1 MRYFFKLNVM
11 SCIYAFLFFLHA
23 ESLGNV
29 YRLERITNWTGIYH
43 ALNWAN
49 LALLVVSLILCYWLS
64 KRLVSGRKS
73 AYAAAVL
80 WIPYFILLIWGFSL
94 LFPLTNPG
102 DDPAP
107 VTGLILMF
115 EMIVFPFY
123 IAFNTLLSAA
133 VPAIR
138 KGLKS

>member
-29 YRLERITNWTGIYH
+29 YRLERITNWTGIYN
-43 ALNWAN
+43 ALSWAN
-49 LALLVVSLILCYWLS
+49 LALLAISLFLCYWLS

-73 AYAAAVL
+73 AYIASVL
-80 WIPYFILLIWGFSL
+80 WFPYFILWTWGFIA

-107 VTGLILMF
+107 VTGLIFMF

-123 IAFNTLLSAA
+123 IAFNTFLSAA
-133 VPAIR
+133 VPTIR
-138 KGLKS
+138 KGIKS

>member
-29 YRLERITNWTGIYH
+29 YRLERITNWTGIYN
-43 ALNWAN
+43 ALSWAN
-49 LALLVVSLILCYWLS
+49 LALLAISLFLCYWLS

-73 AYAAAVL
+73 AYIASVL
-80 WIPYFILLIWGFSL
+80 WFPYFILWTWGFIA

-107 VTGLILMF
+107 VTGLIFMF

-123 IAFNTLLSAA
+123 IAFNTFLSAA

-138 KGLKS
+138 KGIKS

>member
-29 YRLERITNWTGIYH
+29 YRLERITNWTGIYN
-43 ALNWAN
+43 ALSWAN
-49 LALLVVSLILCYWLS
+49 LALLAISLFLCYWLS

-73 AYAAAVL
+73 AYITSVL
-80 WIPYFILLIWGFSL
+80 WFPYFILWTWGFIA

-107 VTGLILMF
+107 VTGLIFMF

-123 IAFNTLLSAA
+123 IAFNTFLSAA

-138 KGLKS
+138 KGIKS

>member
-11 SCIYAFLFFLHA
+11 SCIYAFPFFLHA
-23 ESLGNV
+23 ESLVNV
-29 YRLERITNWTGIYH
+29 YRLERITNWTGIYN

-49 LALLVVSLILCYWLS
+49 LALLAVSLILCYWLS

-80 WIPYFILLIWGFSL
+80 WTPYFILWIWGFSM

-107 VTGLILMF
+107 VTGLILIF

-123 IAFNTLLSAA
+123 IAFNTFLSAA

-138 KGLKS
+138 KGIKS

>member
-29 YRLERITNWTGIYH
+29 YRLERITNWTGIYN
-43 ALNWAN
+43 ALSWAN
-49 LALLVVSLILCYWLS
+49 LALLAISLFLCYWLS

-73 AYAAAVL
+73 AYIASVL
-80 WIPYFILLIWGFSL
+80 WFPYFILWTWGFIAL
-94 LFPLTNPG
+94 VPLTNPG

-123 IAFNTLLSAA
+123 IAFNTFLSAA

-138 KGLKS
+138 KGIKS